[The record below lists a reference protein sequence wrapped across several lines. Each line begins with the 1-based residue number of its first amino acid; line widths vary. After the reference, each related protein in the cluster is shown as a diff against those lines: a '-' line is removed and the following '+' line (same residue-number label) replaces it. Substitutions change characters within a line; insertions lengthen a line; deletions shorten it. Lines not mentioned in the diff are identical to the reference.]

1 MVQPRCQEAKLPDVD
16 ECLYNDD
23 GWTLVWLHGDSTI
36 ELRWQWNAVFEVCDM
51 NGKLY
56 MEKKMN
62 DAIQILLRQFR

>member
-1 MVQPRCQEAKLPDVD
+1 M
-16 ECLYNDD
+16 
-23 GWTLVWLHGDSTI
+23 WLHGDSTI